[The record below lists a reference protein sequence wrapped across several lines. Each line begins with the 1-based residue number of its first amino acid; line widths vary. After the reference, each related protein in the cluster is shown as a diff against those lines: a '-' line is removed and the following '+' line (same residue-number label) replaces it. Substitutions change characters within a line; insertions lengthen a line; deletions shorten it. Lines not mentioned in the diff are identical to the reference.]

1 MTKRYN
7 LSRAI
12 RSIAWG
18 YVLLHLHFNLGRL
31 DILPDWLGLVL
42 ILKALP
48 DLTEQ
53 CPSAGLLRP
62 FAMGLAIW
70 EGIQWLFFLF
80 GAALDLGFLDI
91 IGSIVALYFRFQLM
105 TEIAHA
111 AQAHNCPHERKLLI
125 LRNVDAVFITLFAL
139 PIPWARVEALSLLL
153 IVIEVC
159 VTFWICG
166 TLFSLARYMLD
177 HPECERN

>member
-7 LSRAI
+7 LSQAI

-111 AQAHNCPHERKLLI
+111 PGPQLSPRTEAPNPAQCRRGIYYPVCP
-125 LRNVDAVFITLFAL
+125 
-139 PIPWARVEALSLLL
+139 P
-153 IVIEVC
+153 
-159 VTFWICG
+159 
-166 TLFSLARYMLD
+166 
-177 HPECERN
+177 HPLEPC